1 MATPDAV
8 RDAPP
13 EGPAPKQRQTAGT
26 YSGRLLLR
34 MPRTLHEELAKASER
49 DGVSLNQF
57 ITGVLESAVDWR
69 NENAQ
74 ALRLAQI
81 EGAELSELE
90 RSELM
95 TLRAADVLA
104 GARALGEEPAG
115 EEEQRRFWRRRIS

>member
-13 EGPAPKQRQTAGT
+13 EGSAPKQRQKAGT

-57 ITGVLESAVDWR
+57 ITGVLASAVDWR
-69 NENAQ
+69 NERAQ
-74 ALRLAQI
+74 ASDRPKSGRPRGMAILLAANLVLVGLAAAAAI
-81 EGAELSELE
+81 GFLIAAWLS
-90 RSELM
+90 
-95 TLRAADVLA
+95 
-104 GARALGEEPAG
+104 
-115 EEEQRRFWRRRIS
+115 

>member
-13 EGPAPKQRQTAGT
+13 EAPSAKPRQKSGT

-57 ITGVLESAVDWR
+57 ITGVLASAVDWR
-69 NENAQ
+69 SEDAGTGTRRERGRSRGM
-74 ALRLAQI
+74 ALLLAANLLLVGLAAAAAI
-81 EGAELSELE
+81 GFLIAAWLS
-90 RSELM
+90 
-95 TLRAADVLA
+95 
-104 GARALGEEPAG
+104 
-115 EEEQRRFWRRRIS
+115 